1 MRSQR
6 GEGRLSSII
15 WLLVLAAL
23 AWAAW
28 NVAPAYIANFS
39 LNDKMNEIARTP
51 RGPKSD
57 ERVVELLTKYVREQ
71 RLDPYIDPKMFQIS
85 TVETNRQIRLEYDR
99 EVEILP
105 GFKKVL
111 HFTNKVEQPLI
122 F

>member
-1 MRSQR
+1 MKSQR

-15 WLLVLAAL
+15 WLVVLAAL
-23 AWAAW
+23 AWATW

-39 LNDKMNEIARTP
+39 LSDKMNEIARTP

-57 ERVVELLTKYVREQ
+57 EKVLELLTKYVRTE
-71 RLDPYIDPKMFQIS
+71 RLDAYIDPKMFQIS
-85 TVETNRQIRLEYDR
+85 TVETNRQITLEYDR
-99 EVEILP
+99 EVQILP

-111 HFTNKVEQPLI
+111 HFSNKVEQPLI